1 VGPERSQLLQIL
13 PSLTVRQF
21 FSISAYFCLGQD
33 LQALIFCR
41 RLVFA
46 NTNNF
51 VDAYI
56 LLMPTFVD
64 TTNFVVAKF
73 FCIRQCFS

>member
-21 FSISAYFCLGQD
+21 FSVSTYFCLRQY
-33 LQALIFCR
+33 LQVPIFCR
-41 RLVFA
+41 RLVFV

-56 LLMPTFVD
+56 LSMPSFVD
-64 TTNFVVAKF
+64 TNNFVVA
-73 FCIRQCFS
+73 